1 MDIAKGNSRSKEVTP
16 NSRSKEITPRRSDM
30 CSSFSPSKMET
41 NGQMIMANYSALVN
55 QLTQD
60 KVKLSNKIY

>member
-1 MDIAKGNSRSKEVTP
+1 
-16 NSRSKEITPRRSDM
+16 
-30 CSSFSPSKMET
+30 MET